1 MSWQMVRRDP
11 KTAVDPSLGLHIAE
25 YWPWLKRYSDRSGP
39 VPHHRGLDPFSVGSN
54 GVEVYN
60 CLMGIELR
68 YGIPCGGILCVQSGE
83 IAGLVLK
90 ADHPRRMDESVNSDR

>member
-11 KTAVDPSLGLHIAE
+11 KTAVEPSLGLHIAE

-39 VPHHRGLDPFSVGSN
+39 VPHHTGLDSFSVCSN

-60 CLMGIELR
+60 CPVGIELR
-68 YGIPCGGILCVQSGE
+68 YGISCGGTLCAQPGE
-83 IAGLVLK
+83 IAGVVLK
-90 ADHPRRMDESVNSDR
+90 ADHVRRMDEIVTSD